1 MKFNF
6 EFLIFYSLLT
16 MVKSNILSN
25 SDTLE
30 TDKFSVEILDSQK
43 CPRYT
48 ARIIRGVSVVD
59 SPDWFKQ
66 RLLNLGQRPVNAV
79 VDVTNYILL
88 ECGQPLHAFDLK
100 QIRGN
105 KIIVKTAADGE
116 KFTTLDDKERLLDSS
131 MLMICDAERAVAI
144 GGVMGGQNSEI
155 NAATTDILLESA
167 YFEPASVRRT
177 SKKLALQS
185 ESSYRF
191 ERGVDFANVDYASA
205 RAAKLIAEF
214 TGGTID
220 PGFIDI
226 YPRKIE
232 PKQVTLRYK
241 RANDIIGIDIS
252 NAQIDELLAALK
264 FKTIAAGDDSVTVE
278 VPTYRVDIS
287 LEIDLI
293 EEIAR
298 LYNYDN
304 IQPDFAVSIDSSGKD
319 SLGILQAPKLRYEIR
334 RYLVGNGFNEI
345 LTQNMIDPKSAEIF
359 TDKPVVIANPLG
371 EELSVLRPSLSVS
384 MLKTIERNIRLG
396 NKSLKLFEIGK
407 SFHNALNSG
416 YDFIEGVYEKEELLI
431 AITGNTQPMQWGAA
445 DREADYFD
453 IKGILNN
460 FISYFKVLRLQIA
473 PVTAANEVFS
483 VNCSEIKYKGDTIGY
498 AGEINSDM
506 LKKFGLQQRVLAVS
520 LDLHKLYRA
529 ERKKWK
535 YTPVTP
541 YPVVTRDLA
550 FLVADNIPAED
561 MSSEINASGGNLI
574 KNITVFD
581 VYKGKN
587 MEPGKKSL
595 AFSISYSSNERT
607 LTDTEVEESIKN
619 ITKSIETKFG
629 AELRKM

>member
-1 MKFNF
+1 
-6 EFLIFYSLLT
+6 

-30 TDKFSVEILDSQK
+30 PDKFSVEILDSQK

-48 ARIIRGVSVVD
+48 ARIIRGVRVVD

-131 MLMICDAERAVAI
+131 MLMICDGERAVAI

-252 NAQIDELLAALK
+252 NAQINELLAALK

-319 SLGILQAPKLRYEIR
+319 SLGNLQAPKLRDEIR
-334 RYLVGNGFNEI
+334 RYMVGNGFNEI

-359 TDKPVVIANPLG
+359 TDNPVVIANPLG

-407 SFHNALNSG
+407 SFHNESNSG
-416 YDFIEGVYEKEELLI
+416 YDFIAGVYEKEELLI

-460 FISYFKVLRLQIA
+460 FISYFKVLRLQVL
-473 PVTAANEVFS
+473 PVSAANEVFS
-483 VNCSEIKYKGDTIGY
+483 AASSEIKLKGDTIGY
-498 AGEINSDM
+498 AGEINTDM
-506 LKKFGLQQRVLAVS
+506 LKKYGLQQRVFAIS

-550 FLVADNIPAED
+550 FLVADNIPAEE